1 MTQEVPVGPVGPYS
15 PHESD
20 TSYTHLHI
28 CFYTVYRHV
37 SLQGME
43 LVQVG
48 VDAAGGADA
57 YTSGVA

>member
-1 MTQEVPVGPVGPYS
+1 VTQEVPVRHVESDS

-20 TSYTHLHI
+20 TSYTHLHT
-28 CFYTVYRHV
+28 CFYTAYRHV

-48 VDAAGGADA
+48 VDEAGGVDA
-57 YTSGVA
+57 YMFGVA

>member
-1 MTQEVPVGPVGPYS
+1 VGPVGPYS

-28 CFYTVYRHV
+28 CFYTAYRHV

-48 VDAAGGADA
+48 VDAVGGADA
-57 YTSGVA
+57 YTFGVA